1 MLGMLLIALLKNL
14 ENHPIET
21 EEWIVSSLTQTYL
34 TNIIVSPLRNTN
46 TSPKVLVYVAKLLSL
61 PFALRGISHETKEQI
76 KKVFLE
82 VKLVSNLIYSSKKI
96 MKVLDSS
103 SDETTYKNIADLTEE
118 DFEALECVYMLITH
132 LVHLDNEFLSQLCDS
147 IAVLNVYAIL
157 KSFLLICKS
166 RLQLVMDL
174 LAILTHVLRVF
185 PEHFELVNRIVL
197 SEGKSVNFVEL
208 LRHNN
213 PLMQERTCFFLL
225 FLGKHLPANK
235 VEVFWNETVRETLEV
250 LMYDSIGSVR
260 NQLQEAIFN
269 GNLNQVDK
277 IIAETLAIQ
286 WNRIELLA
294 QENSEELNRS
304 DELVQVAKIRKL
316 NKNVITTG
324 RFDRNE
330 TTPLTA
336 AILSGK
342 LDEAK
347 VLLEEGTDSCK
358 ADSNQQT
365 PLLAAVR
372 SKSLE
377 AVRLLLHYGANLT
390 IPTAFLEAINLNCSE
405 IVKYFI
411 ENGADVNKQYRD
423 GFTPLTKAIDNGNV
437 KIVKVLLNSG
447 ADVNLANDEGETPLR
462 IATNK
467 RSIFI
472 VYLLVEKGADMDL
485 AREDLE
491 EFAEDDEDFY
501 TYYQN
506 LQMNNSNSY

>member
-1 MLGMLLIALLKNL
+1 MSIMYF
-14 ENHPIET
+14 
-21 EEWIVSSLTQTYL
+21 SD
-34 TNIIVSPLRNTN
+34 PL
-46 TSPKVLVYVAKLLSL
+46 S
-61 PFALRGISHETKEQI
+61 
-76 KKVFLE
+76 
-82 VKLVSNLIYSSKKI
+82 
-96 MKVLDSS
+96 
-103 SDETTYKNIADLTEE
+103 
-118 DFEALECVYMLITH
+118 
-132 LVHLDNEFLSQLCDS
+132 
-147 IAVLNVYAIL
+147 
-157 KSFLLICKS
+157 
-166 RLQLVMDL
+166 
-174 LAILTHVLRVF
+174 
-185 PEHFELVNRIVL
+185 
-197 SEGKSVNFVEL
+197 
-208 LRHNN
+208 
-213 PLMQERTCFFLL
+213 
-225 FLGKHLPANK
+225 
-235 VEVFWNETVRETLEV
+235 
-250 LMYDSIGSVR
+250 

>member
-1 MLGMLLIALLKNL
+1 MSRPDLFCLYCRNKASKGPKCIKCDRVFHPKCVERLNIEVIDDEQVICCTGMEEKSDDVLEFLKSEEFSELEIKIQRSRDDGGYSNTNSSKLKTTIPSKNL
-14 ENHPIET
+14 TTRREQQKDLIDVGPKKLRDNNSTVKTADFDIEKVERDNDRSSNGWIQVQSKRRINKKWSGVRGKANTEKSSGLTAANRKAYIYAGNFEN
-21 EEWIVSSLTQTYL
+21 S
-34 TNIIVSPLRNTN
+34 
-46 TSPKVLVYVAKLLSL
+46 
-61 PFALRGISHETKEQI
+61 TKE
-76 KKVFLE
+76 E
-82 VKLVSNLIYSSKKI
+82 DVKDYLSKI
-96 MKVLDSS
+96 
-103 SDETTYKNIADLTEE
+103 
-118 DFEALECVYMLITH
+118 
-132 LVHLDNEFLSQLCDS
+132 
-147 IAVLNVYAIL
+147 
-157 KSFLLICKS
+157 
-166 RLQLVMDL
+166 
-174 LAILTHVLRVF
+174 F
-185 PEHFELVNRIVL
+185 P
-197 SEGKSVNFVEL
+197 
-208 LRHNN
+208 
-213 PLMQERTCFFLL
+213 
-225 FLGKHLPANK
+225 
-235 VEVFWNETVRETLEV
+235 NETIE
-250 LMYDSIGSVR
+250 
-260 NQLQEAIFN
+260 QLQEAIFN

-506 LQMNNSNSY
+506 LQMNNSNSWIIFDVISI